1 MGFFSTTGKLLVA
14 TAKLTGQLGVGTVKV
29 TGRAL
34 NGTAKFVASH
44 QDQISSATKT
54 VVGVSGMLVKEA
66 GSAVAIGA
74 GAVARGLHKAGAQS
88 DGMAGKVLG
97 HAAGYAVDAVGIVGK
112 VAGGIGSMT
121 QEASPAIGGVTG
133 GAVSGVV
140 GTVSGAVDSVAITDG
155 DFERLRQRLQ
165 SASFVVRERS
175 KRKLA
180 SIALAQ
186 RERRKKDLLDLLV
199 VGGVTL
205 GEIVRDPS
213 KVPADVERAFELAYP
228 GLASHGETFSDV
240 VRRLPSDDVVGLVN
254 GVKGKLFEI
263 ELVDHMNAGNLPDGL
278 HAELA
283 GSATQP
289 GYDIRILDADGHTVD
304 VLQAKATESVAY
316 VKDALER
323 YPDIDVTTTT
333 EVHAQLVALGA
344 ADHVTSGGVSEAVL
358 QQKVEA
364 AVAAGHHHLDAG
376 DLVPSS
382 IGLAVIALSSFMDKS
397 LSLEQK
403 GAEFGDRAAKAGVT
417 GAAAKTVLIAT
428 NTWWLGLA
436 VGVGSRWLASYGG
449 NKRQRYEALQ
459 RAVEAL
465 EKRSM
470 PPRMKSIE
478 LAPMLQITGKVAR

>member
-1 MGFFSTTGKLLVA
+1 MGFWVATGDFLIG
-14 TAKLTGQLGVGTVKV
+14 TAKLTGKLGVGTVKV
-29 TGRAL
+29 TGKAL
-34 NGTAKFVASH
+34 NGTANFVANH
-44 QDQISSATKT
+44 QNQISDATKA
-54 VVGVSGMLVKEA
+54 VVDVSGMIVKEA
-66 GSAVAIGA
+66 GSAVATGA
-74 GAVARGLHKAGAQS
+74 GAIARGLHKAGTQS
-88 DGMAGKVLG
+88 DGTAGKVLG
-97 HAAGYAVDAVGIVGK
+97 HAAGYAVDAVGIVGQ
-112 VAGGIGSMT
+112 VTGGIGTLT
-121 QEASPAIGGVTG
+121 QKASPAIGGAAG
-133 GAVSGVV
+133 SAVSGVV
-140 GTVSGAVDSVAITDG
+140 GTVSGAVDSVAITDS

-165 SASFVVRERS
+165 MASLVVRAKSR
-175 KRKLA
+175 RKLA

-186 RERRKKDLLDLLV
+186 RELRKKDLLDLLV

-213 KVPADVERAFELAYP
+213 KVPADVENAFELAYP

-240 VRRLPSDDVVGLVN
+240 VERLPANDVLGLVN
-254 GVKGKLFEI
+254 GVKGKLFEMD
-263 ELVDHMNAGNLPDGL
+263 LVDHMNAGNLPDGL

-289 GYDIRILDADGHTVD
+289 GYDIKILDADGRIVD

-382 IGLAVIALSSFMDKS
+382 LGLAVIALSSFMDKS
-397 LSLEQK
+397 LSVEQK
-403 GAEFGDRAAKAGVT
+403 GAEFGDRVAKAGVT
-417 GAAAKTVLIAT
+417 AAAAKTVLIAT

-436 VGVGSRWLASYGG
+436 IGVGSRWLASYGG
-449 NKRQRYEALQ
+449 NKRQRYEALE
-459 RAVEAL
+459 RAVESL
-465 EKRSM
+465 ETAASPIGKRS
-470 PPRMKSIE
+470 IE
-478 LAPMLQITGKVAR
+478 TAPTLRLS

>member
-1 MGFFSTTGKLLVA
+1 VGFFSTTGKLLVG
-14 TAKLTGQLGVGTVKV
+14 TAKLTGKLGVGTVKV
-29 TGRAL
+29 TGKAL
-34 NGTAKFVASH
+34 NGTAKFVANH
-44 QDQISSATKT
+44 QDQISSATKA
-54 VVGVSGMLVKEA
+54 VVGVSGMLVKET
-66 GSAVAIGA
+66 GGAVAAGA
-74 GAVARGLHKAGAQS
+74 GAVARGLHKVGSQS
-88 DGMAGKVLG
+88 EGTAGKLLG

-112 VAGGIGSMT
+112 VTGVIGTMT
-121 QEASPAIGGVTG
+121 QKASPAIGGAAG
-133 GAVSGVV
+133 SAVSGTV
-140 GTVSGAVDSVAITDG
+140 GTVSGAVDSIAITER

-165 SASFVVRERS
+165 RASLVVREKS

-186 RERRKKDLLDLLV
+186 HERRKTDLLDLLV

-228 GLASHGETFSDV
+228 GLASHGEMFSDV
-240 VRRLPSDDVVGLVN
+240 VQRLPVDDIVGLVN

-289 GYDIRILDADGHTVD
+289 GYDIKILDADGHTVD

-344 ADHVTSGGVSEAVL
+344 ADHVSSGGVSEAVL

-364 AVAAGHHHLDAG
+364 AVAAGHHHIDAG

-436 VGVGSRWLASYGG
+436 VGVGSRWLVSYGG

-459 RAVEAL
+459 RAVDSL
-465 EKRSM
+465 ETRAAPSGI
-470 PPRMKSIE
+470 RSIE
-478 LAPMLQITGKVAR
+478 LAPT

>member
-1 MGFFSTTGKLLVA
+1 M
-14 TAKLTGQLGVGTVKV
+14 
-29 TGRAL
+29 
-34 NGTAKFVASH
+34 AS
-44 QDQISSATKT
+44 
-54 VVGVSGMLVKEA
+54 L
-66 GSAVAIGA
+66 
-74 GAVARGLHKAGAQS
+74 
-88 DGMAGKVLG
+88 
-97 HAAGYAVDAVGIVGK
+97 
-112 VAGGIGSMT
+112 
-121 QEASPAIGGVTG
+121 
-133 GAVSGVV
+133 
-140 GTVSGAVDSVAITDG
+140 
-155 DFERLRQRLQ
+155 
-165 SASFVVRERS
+165 VVRAKSR
-175 KRKLA
+175 RKLA

-186 RERRKKDLLDLLV
+186 RELRKKDLLDLLV

-213 KVPADVERAFELAYP
+213 KVPADVENAFELAYP

-240 VRRLPSDDVVGLVN
+240 VERLPANDVLGLVN
-254 GVKGKLFEI
+254 GVKGKLFEMD
-263 ELVDHMNAGNLPDGL
+263 LVDHMNAGNLPDGL

-289 GYDIRILDADGHTVD
+289 GYDIKILDADGRIVD

-382 IGLAVIALSSFMDKS
+382 LGLAVIALSSFMDKS
-397 LSLEQK
+397 LSVEQK
-403 GAEFGDRAAKAGVT
+403 GAEFGDRVAKAGVT
-417 GAAAKTVLIAT
+417 AAAAKTVLIAT

-436 VGVGSRWLASYGG
+436 IGVGSRWLASYGG
-449 NKRQRYEALQ
+449 NKRQRYEALE
-459 RAVEAL
+459 RAVESL
-465 EKRSM
+465 ETAASPIGKRS
-470 PPRMKSIE
+470 IE
-478 LAPMLQITGKVAR
+478 TAPTLRLS

>member
-1 MGFFSTTGKLLVA
+1 MGFFSTTGKLLVG
-14 TAKLTGQLGVGTVKV
+14 TAKLTGKLGVGTVKV
-29 TGRAL
+29 TGKAL
-34 NGTAKFVASH
+34 NGTAKFVANH
-44 QDQISSATKT
+44 QEQISSATKA
-54 VVGVSGMLVKEA
+54 VVGVSGMLVKET
-66 GSAVAIGA
+66 GSAVAAGA
-74 GAVARGLHKAGAQS
+74 GAVARGLHKAGSQS
-88 DGMAGKVLG
+88 EGTAGKVLG
-97 HAAGYAVDAVGIVGK
+97 HAAGYAADAVGIVGK
-112 VAGGIGSMT
+112 VTGGIGTMT
-121 QEASPAIGGVTG
+121 QKASPALGGAAG
-133 GAVSGVV
+133 SAVSGVV
-140 GTVSGAVDSVAITDG
+140 GTVSGAVDSVAITEG
-155 DFERLRQRLQ
+155 DFERLRRRLQ
-165 SASFVVRERS
+165 RASFVVRESS

-186 RERRKKDLLDLLV
+186 HERRKKDLLDLLV

-213 KVPADVERAFELAYP
+213 KVPVDVEKAFELAYP
-228 GLASHGETFSDV
+228 GLASHGEILSDV
-240 VRRLPSDDVVGLVN
+240 VQRLPADDIVGLVN

-289 GYDIRILDADGHTVD
+289 GYDIKILDADGHTVD

-344 ADHVTSGGVSEAVL
+344 ADHVTNGGFSEAVL

-459 RAVEAL
+459 RAVESLETRAGPSGKRAL
-465 EKRSM
+465 ERS
-470 PPRMKSIE
+470 PT
-478 LAPMLQITGKVAR
+478 LQIAG

>member
-1 MGFFSTTGKLLVA
+1 MGFWGTTGEFLIG
-14 TAKLTGQLGVGTVKV
+14 TAKLTGKLGVGTVKV

-34 NGTAKFVASH
+34 NGTAKFVANH
-44 QDQISSATKT
+44 QDQIASATKAI
-54 VVGVSGMLVKEA
+54 VDVSGMLFKDA
-66 GSAVAIGA
+66 GSAIATGA
-74 GAVARGLHKAGAQS
+74 GAVASGLHKAGAQS
-88 DGMAGKVLG
+88 EGNAGKVLG
-97 HAAGYAVDAVGIVGK
+97 HAAGYAADAVGIVGK
-112 VAGGIGSMT
+112 VTGGIGIMT
-121 QEASPAIGGVTG
+121 QKASPAIGGAAG
-133 GAVSGVV
+133 SAVSGVV
-140 GTVSGAVDSVAITDG
+140 GTVSGAVDSVAITAG
-155 DFERLRQRLQ
+155 DFERLWRRLQ
-165 SASFVVRERS
+165 RASLVIRKKS
-175 KRKLA
+175 MRKLA
-180 SIALAQ
+180 SIDLAQ
-186 RERRKKDLLDLLV
+186 RERRKKDLIDLLV

-213 KVPADVERAFELAYP
+213 KVTVDVEKAFELAYP
-228 GLASHGETFSDV
+228 GLASHGEVFSDV
-240 VRRLPSDDVVGLVN
+240 VQRLPADDIVGLVN

-289 GYDIRILDADGHTVD
+289 GYDIKILDADGHTVD

-397 LSLEQK
+397 LSLEHR
-403 GAEFGDRAAKAGVT
+403 GAEFGDRAAKMGVT

-449 NKRQRYEALQ
+449 NKRQRYEALK
-459 RAVEAL
+459 RAVESIEKKAGTGG
-465 EKRSM
+465 KRS
-470 PPRMKSIE
+470 IE
-478 LAPMLQITGKVAR
+478 PGPSLQIALA

>member
-1 MGFFSTTGKLLVA
+1 MGFWESTGEFLIG
-14 TAKLTGQLGVGTVKV
+14 TAKLTGKLGVGTVKV
-29 TGRAL
+29 TGKAL
-34 NGTAKFVASH
+34 NGTAKFVANH
-44 QDQISSATKT
+44 QEQISSATKA
-54 VVGVSGMLVKEA
+54 VVGVSGMLVKET
-66 GSAVAIGA
+66 GSAVAA
-74 GAVARGLHKAGAQS
+74 GASALALGLHKAGSQS
-88 DGMAGKVLG
+88 EGTAGKVLG
-97 HAAGYAVDAVGIVGK
+97 HASGYAADAVGIVGK
-112 VAGGIGSMT
+112 LTDGIGTMT
-121 QEASPAIGGVTG
+121 QKAAPAIGAAAGSS
-133 GAVSGVV
+133 VSGVL
-140 GTVSGAVDSVAITDG
+140 GTVAGAVDSVAITEG

-165 SASFVVRERS
+165 RASFAVRDKS

-180 SIALAQ
+180 SIDLAQ
-186 RERRKKDLLDLLV
+186 RERRKNDLLDLLV
-199 VGGVTL
+199 VGGITL

-213 KVPADVERAFELAYP
+213 KVPADVEKAFELAYP
-228 GLASHGETFSDV
+228 GLASHGEIFSDV
-240 VRRLPSDDVVGLVN
+240 VQRLPAGDIVGLVN

-289 GYDIRILDADGHTVD
+289 GYDIKILDADGHTVD

-344 ADHVTSGGVSEAVL
+344 TDHVTDGGVSEAVL
-358 QQKVEA
+358 QQNVEA
-364 AVAAGHHHLDAG
+364 AVGAGQHHLDAG

-417 GAAAKTVLIAT
+417 GAAAKAVLIAT

-436 VGVGSRWLASYGG
+436 VGVSSRWLATYGG
-449 NKRQRYEALQ
+449 NKRQRYDALQ
-459 RAVEAL
+459 RAVQSL
-465 EKRSM
+465 ENQAN
-470 PPRMKSIE
+470 PRGTQSPKHE
-478 LAPMLQITGKVAR
+478 LTLLTNG

>member
-1 MGFFSTTGKLLVA
+1 MGFFSTTGKLLVG
-14 TAKLTGQLGVGTVKV
+14 TAKLTGKLGIGTVKV
-29 TGRAL
+29 TGKAL
-34 NGTAKFVASH
+34 NGTAKFVANH
-44 QDQISSATKT
+44 QEQISSVTKA
-54 VVGVSGMLVKEA
+54 VVGVSGMLVKET
-66 GSAVAIGA
+66 GSAVAAGA
-74 GAVARGLHKAGAQS
+74 GAVARGLHKAGS
-88 DGMAGKVLG
+88 ESEGTAGKVLG
-97 HAAGYAVDAVGIVGK
+97 HAAGYAADAVGTIGK
-112 VAGGIGSMT
+112 LTGGIGTMT
-121 QEASPAIGGVTG
+121 QKASPAVGGAAG
-133 GAVSGVV
+133 SAVSGVIW
-140 GTVSGAVDSVAITDG
+140 TVSGAVDSVAITEA
-155 DFERLRQRLQ
+155 DFDRLRQRLQ
-165 SASFVVRERS
+165 RASFIVREKS
-175 KRKLA
+175 MRKLA
-180 SIALAQ
+180 SINLAQ
-186 RERRKKDLLDLLV
+186 REHRKMDLLDLLV

-228 GLASHGETFSDV
+228 GLASQGEMFSDV
-240 VRRLPSDDVVGLVN
+240 VQRLPADDIVGLVN

-278 HAELA
+278 YAELA

-289 GYDIRILDADGHTVD
+289 GYDIKILDADGYTVD
-304 VLQAKATESVAY
+304 VLQAKATDSVAY

-417 GAAAKTVLIAT
+417 CAAAKTVLIAT

-449 NKRQRYEALQ
+449 NKRQRYEALM
-459 RAVEAL
+459 RAVESL
-465 EKRSM
+465 ETRVVPSGKRSLEWS
-470 PPRMKSIE
+470 PT
-478 LAPMLQITGKVAR
+478 LQIAG